1 MVAII
6 DYGVGNLLAIQNI
19 IRKVGGNPII
29 TNKAEEIEKAD
40 KLILPG
46 VGAFGFGMEQLSE
59 RRLIGPLRQEVLVK
73 GKVVLGLCLGAQLMT
88 QWSEEGSVEGL
99 GWVQGRA
106 IKFDKEKVRVAPH
119 MGWSDVDFIKST
131 PFTEKLDNSR
141 FYFAHSYH
149 FSFDDLRFVT
159 GWARYGYAFPCSF
172 QKDNIFGVQFH
183 PEKSHKFGM
192 KLFENFLRL

>member
-99 GWVQGRA
+99 GWVQGR
-106 IKFDKEKVRVAPH
+106 P
-119 MGWSDVDFIKST
+119 
-131 PFTEKLDNSR
+131 
-141 FYFAHSYH
+141 
-149 FSFDDLRFVT
+149 
-159 GWARYGYAFPCSF
+159 
-172 QKDNIFGVQFH
+172 
-183 PEKSHKFGM
+183 
-192 KLFENFLRL
+192 